1 MSEIDDNKQRSIL
14 DASSDAF
21 LILALR
27 ITCLGLL
34 GYWTLILIR
43 PFLAIMVWSVIFAV
57 AFYPVFSWL
66 SAMLRGRRALA
77 AAAIVLVSLLIL
89 LGPATWLALSLVD
102 NVSTLVQHVADG
114 RLAVPPPPESVKSW
128 PVFGEQFYGIW
139 HQASSNLKALLIEA
153 APQLKSI
160 GSRLLGMA
168 GNAGLN
174 LVKFIVAVVIS
185 GFLFVP
191 GRAMV
196 IATKHMLSR
205 VATER
210 GEEFIDTAGATIRN
224 VSRGVIGISL
234 LQTLLA
240 GVGLLIAGVP
250 AAGLLSFLIL
260 ILGIIQIGPTIVLIP
275 LVIWSWFTMT
285 TAAAVVFTAYMLI
298 VGLSDNVLRPLV
310 MAKGLSAPVPV
321 IFIGVIG
328 GTIAH
333 GLLGLFVGPI
343 VLSIAW
349 QLIVLFTTDPP
360 QTNAADPARA
370 EPTVSR

>member
-1 MSEIDDNKQRSIL
+1 MSEIDDNTQRSIL
-14 DASSDAF
+14 DTSSDAF

-27 ITCLGLL
+27 IACLGLL

-43 PFLAIMVWSVIFAV
+43 PFLAIMVWSIIFTV
-57 AFYPVFSWL
+57 AFYPFFSWL
-66 SAMLRGRRALA
+66 SSMLRGRRVLA
-77 AAAIVLVSLLIL
+77 AAAIVLVSLVIL
-89 LGPATWLALSLVD
+89 LGPATWLALSLAD
-102 NVSTLVQHVADG
+102 NVRTLVQRVADG
-114 RLAVPPPPESVKSW
+114 SLAVPPPPESVKSW
-128 PVFGEQFYGIW
+128 PVVGEQFYAIW
-139 HQASSNLKALLIEA
+139 HQASGNLKALLIEVG
-153 APQLKSI
+153 PHLTSI
-160 GSRLLGMA
+160 GSRLLAMA

-174 LVKFIVAVVIS
+174 LLKFIVAVVIS

-196 IATKHMLSR
+196 IANKHMLSR

-210 GEEFIDTAGATIRN
+210 GEEFIDIAGATIRN

-240 GVGLLIAGVP
+240 GIGLLIAEVP

-285 TAAAVVFTAYMLI
+285 TAAAVVFTAYMLV

-310 MAKGLSAPVPV
+310 MAKGLSAPALV

-349 QLIVLFTTDPP
+349 QLIVLFTNDRTEGNAPP
-360 QTNAADPARA
+360 LRADTHEA
-370 EPTVSR
+370 S